1 MNHLLENIEISWTE
15 ITGEIC
21 GISVFYWF
29 RYDVI
34 FREVHD
40 GLGKFRI
47 PKHAADPGSPQ
58 SARKCTCA
66 IFTNHCKIWI
76 DFFFHKILML
86 QKVRFLFNVFWIQF
100 ILDFANMQHYVD
112 DEKLIMKESF
122 LGFFYVNIS

>member
-1 MNHLLENIEISWTE
+1 MNHLPENIEISWTE

-21 GISVFYWF
+21 GISVFYRF

-58 SARKCTCA
+58 SARKCTSA
-66 IFTNHCKIWI
+66 IFTNHENVKIV
-76 DFFFHKILML
+76 K
-86 QKVRFLFNVFWIQF
+86 
-100 ILDFANMQHYVD
+100 Y
-112 DEKLIMKESF
+112 
-122 LGFFYVNIS
+122 

>member
-1 MNHLLENIEISWTE
+1 MLYKKAMNHLLENIEISWTE

-58 SARKCTCA
+58 SARKCTSA
-66 IFTNHCKIWI
+66 IFTNHENVKIV
-76 DFFFHKILML
+76 K
-86 QKVRFLFNVFWIQF
+86 
-100 ILDFANMQHYVD
+100 Y
-112 DEKLIMKESF
+112 
-122 LGFFYVNIS
+122 